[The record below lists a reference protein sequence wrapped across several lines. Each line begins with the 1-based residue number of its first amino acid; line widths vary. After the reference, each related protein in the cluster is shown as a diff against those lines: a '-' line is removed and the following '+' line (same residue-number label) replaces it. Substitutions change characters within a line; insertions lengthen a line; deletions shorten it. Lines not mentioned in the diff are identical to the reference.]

1 MWPRI
6 SIVLG
11 LLAGVAVAALVIG
24 GLLFLGPAPVLVPP
38 ATPAPTVPATASPSP
53 PPTASPS
60 PSVIPSASPVVPSPP
75 PSGSSASPSG
85 SPSPSVIPSASPSGS
100 SPSPSTLPVA
110 DLFHIGEVVPALVVE
125 KIDGG
130 KVLPGVT
137 VTP

>member
-24 GLLFLGPAPVLVPP
+24 GLLFLGPAPVLVPL
-38 ATPAPTVPATASPSP
+38 ATPAPTVPATASPNPS
-53 PPTASPS
+53 PTASPS
-60 PSVIPSASPVVPSPP
+60 PSVIPSASPVIP
-75 PSGSSASPSG
+75 SASPSR
-85 SPSPSVIPSASPSGS
+85 SPSPSVIPSAPPGGSSS
-100 SPSPSTLPVA
+100 SPSTPPVA
-110 DLFHIGEVVPALVVE
+110 GLFHIGDVVPAMVVV

-130 KVLPGVT
+130 KILPGVQ